1 MSTMQ
6 EATLSPRC
14 QNQAKGLDAPS
25 IQRQLIATDHLQF
38 CIARYER
45 VCKEHALLLSR
56 GGANTPEYRA
66 ICREADQTEN
76 WAGICVCDARDKLMR
91 ANR

>member
-1 MSTMQ
+1 MQ
-6 EATLSPRC
+6 ASSPHRRH
-14 QNQAKGLDAPS
+14 NQAKRLDDPS

-38 CIARYER
+38 CIARYEQ

-56 GGANTPEYRA
+56 DGANTPEYRA